1 MSFDNVWAM
10 WQDEEADAPSPAIG
24 FGGREK
30 VAWNAT
36 KMAQYFEKKLFA
48 ARWHK
53 GFVSVNIQ
61 ALSTQFIKWRNRG
74 KTEEEVRTLI
84 DKYMSDEKHRGQNPG
99 WRDFLTR
106 ADRIAATVAP
116 TAPEKP
122 SNDLQAL
129 LEEAWKLG
137 TLEAFQRAFPD
148 NPEMAQEYYDIHME
162 D

>member
-10 WQDEEADAPSPAIG
+10 WQDEEETSPSPAIG

-30 VAWNAT
+30 VAWDSN
-36 KMAQYFEKKLFA
+36 KMSRYFEKKLFE

-53 GFVSVNIQ
+53 GFVVVNHF
-61 ALSTQFIKWRNRG
+61 AMKSHFTKWRDRG
-74 KTEEEVRTLI
+74 KKTEEEVKGII
-84 DKYMSDEKHRGQNPG
+84 DAYMSREDLRGRTPG
-99 WRDFLTR
+99 WRDFLYR
-106 ADRIAATVAP
+106 AEAVAEALNVP
-116 TAPEKP
+116 VTSQEQKRT
-122 SNDLQAL
+122 L
-129 LEEAWKLG
+129 LEEAWELG